1 MPDADTLP
9 TENPAPGSS
18 GNAKIVYFLY
28 LGAIVFPVLA
38 IAGVIMAYVSRK
50 DAAEWAADHYRFQIR
65 TFWIGL
71 LYSVISVVTIFIF
84 VGWLISV
91 AALIWWIVRTVKGLQ
106 YLGQAAPYPKVE
118 TWLW

>member
-1 MPDADTLP
+1 MPNADILP
-9 TENPAPGSS
+9 SESPAADGS

-28 LGAIVFPVLA
+28 LGAIVFGVLA
-38 IAGVIMAYVSRK
+38 IAGVIVAYVSRK

-71 LYSVISVVTIFIF
+71 LYSAIGVATVFIF
-84 VGWLISV
+84 VGWAILL

-106 YLGQAAPYPKVE
+106 YLGQDAPYPNSGS
-118 TWLW
+118 WLW